1 LNEILFFQKIGRII
15 NVSSVNGNCAYPGI
29 GVYCAS
35 KFGIEGLSDVLR
47 IELSKFEVKVIVI
60 KPGDFARLTNIMSEH
75 ESNASEMWRSMDD
88 NKRKLYANY
97 FTDYHKS
104 VLKNSGITSPTS
116 FENSTL
122 IKDFEEA
129 VLAVDPRLYII
140 SASFVFRVFFFM
152 VYYFPTVLKDK
163 LLNKIVSN
171 MVKFDV
177 NQFK

>member
-1 LNEILFFQKIGRII
+1 
-15 NVSSVNGNCAYPGI
+15 
-29 GVYCAS
+29 
-35 KFGIEGLSDVLR
+35 
-47 IELSKFEVKVIVI
+47 
-60 KPGDFARLTNIMSEH
+60 MSEH